1 MRKLVWI
8 GMFVGC
14 LWAAPSAQ
22 ACGPDRGGN
31 NNTVEIIIEA
41 PDPVATAQ
49 SQTFLADATKLDS
62 KAMTEET
69 ASSTQMMSART
80 LRSKASAIRMQAAQ
94 VSEPSQSALLAKA
107 DRLDAQAA
115 TSDAASATFSAR
127 ARIMRTRARALRVLS
142 KRVLAS
148 GPVSMQVLPR
158 IELPAPPA
166 GHPDA
171 MALRMLDAV
180 PKAAVQPKPMKAVT
194 VVAGI

>member
-22 ACGPDRGGN
+22 ACGPDRGN
-31 NNTVEIIIEA
+31 NNTVEIIINA

-69 ASSTQMMSART
+69 ASSTSMMTART
-80 LRSKASAIRMQAAQ
+80 MRSKASQIRMQAVQ

-115 TSDAASATFSAR
+115 TSDAASATFTAR
-127 ARIMRTRARALRVLS
+127 A
-142 KRVLAS
+142 
-148 GPVSMQVLPR
+148 
-158 IELPAPPA
+158 
-166 GHPDA
+166 
-171 MALRMLDAV
+171 
-180 PKAAVQPKPMKAVT
+180 
-194 VVAGI
+194 